1 MATRTRKSVHVTI
14 VAKEARRGASGSRI
28 WRRGQM
34 STRDFERRITAFQA
48 SSRGWLVRRELGLAR
63 RDYEDIVREI
73 EGELSGLLWRG
84 AVMPTP
90 RFPAPSSAGSAGELS
105 ASCPGRWCGDSQQ
118 ETHTP
123 EKDHDPGAPSQL
135 FSTVEDDGPAESESE
150 AAPCLH
156 ESDGRDETVSHNV
169 AVDCNY
175 TTQLRQMGMHRQS
188 WAQELPGRWE
198 ELRLQRRSLAMEL
211 LWVQQAIGSR
221 KKYLMLKQ
229 GLAAPV
235 Q

>member
-1 MATRTRKSVHVTI
+1 
-14 VAKEARRGASGSRI
+14 
-28 WRRGQM
+28 M
-34 STRDFERRITAFQA
+34 SAWNLERRITAFQA
-48 SSRGWLVRRELGLAR
+48 SGRGWLVRRDLGLAR

-84 AVMPTP
+84 AAMPTP
-90 RFPAPSSAGSAGELS
+90 RFPALSSAGSAGELS
-105 ASCPGRWCGDSQQ
+105 ASCPGRRLGESRQ
-118 ETHTP
+118 ETHMP
-123 EKDHDPGAPSQL
+123 EKDHGPGAPSQL
-135 FSTVEDDGPAESESE
+135 CSTVEDSGPAGSESE
-150 AAPCLH
+150 AVPRLH
-156 ESDGRDETVSHNV
+156 VSGGRDETGDGGVSHNV

-175 TTQLRQMGMHRQS
+175 TSQLRQMGMQRQS
-188 WAQELPGRWE
+188 WVRELPRTRE
-198 ELRLQRRSLAMEL
+198 ELRLQRSSLAMEL